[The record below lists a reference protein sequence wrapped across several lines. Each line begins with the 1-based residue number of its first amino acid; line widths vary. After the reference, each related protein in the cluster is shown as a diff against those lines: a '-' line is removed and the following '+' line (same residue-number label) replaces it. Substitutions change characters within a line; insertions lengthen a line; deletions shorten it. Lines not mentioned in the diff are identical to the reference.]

1 MTYRNHLFL
10 LAILLISITIVNA
23 QNTVIRKQIKD
34 IRFDARPVSHVDVR
48 EISLAPGQAGPLHK
62 HPCPVVG
69 YIISGS
75 ALYQAKGQASII
87 LKAGDAFYEPAN
99 VVITHFDNASKTEPL
114 HFVINYLM
122 DKEKDFIIL
131 LDNKEQ
137 PIPAPK

>member
-1 MTYRNHLFL
+1 MKHQNL
-10 LAILLISITIVNA
+10 IPLLIILSLFTVTTQA
-23 QNTVIRKQIKD
+23 QGPVVRKQIKNVT
-34 IRFDARPVSHVDVR
+34 FNARPISHVDIR
-48 EISLAPGQAGPLHK
+48 EITLAPGQAGPLHK

-69 YIISGS
+69 YIVSGS
-75 ALYQAKGQASII
+75 ALYQAKGQPPVT
-87 LKAGDAFYEPAN
+87 LKAGEAFYEPAD

-131 LDNKEQ
+131 LDSKEQ